1 MSRRNSAIL
10 TILLLIILMMFVWML
25 TGCRTVEKV
34 VERERLVKDS
44 TEVKT
49 VDSLLIVQHDMV
61 QEYETRMQELR
72 DAGIVFNEIPCPDV
86 PNTVE
91 ITPDGGIKASG
102 SIRSAN
108 IKESTLIVELAR
120 ARHTYDSL
128 LQVKKSDSV
137 IVKTEYSRITKTKT
151 KKVYPW
157 WPLAIVFI
165 LGMMAEYK
173 FKIIRFI
180 KQKLIP

>member
-44 TEVKT
+44 TSVKT

-61 QEYETRMQELR
+61 QGYETALTELR
-72 DAGIVFNEIPCPDV
+72 EAGVVFIDSCPDM
-86 PNTVE
+86 PSTVE
-91 ITPDGGIKASG
+91 ITPSGGIKASG
-102 SIRSAN
+102 AIKSAN
-108 IKESTLIVELAR
+108 VKESTLQLELVR
-120 ARHTYDSL
+120 LRSTYDSL
-128 LQVKKSDSV
+128 VQVKTKDSV
-137 IVKTEYSRITKTKT
+137 QVKTEYKTVTRNVSR
-151 KKVYPW
+151 KVYPW
-157 WPLAIVFI
+157 WPWAIAFA